1 MRVDGL
7 RICILELE
15 DIASGRGDLM
25 TWHVVASLM
34 SDAIGNN
41 ADHLT
46 PHTSTDSSMLEVN
59 LAHVKVPNVGLSV
72 KEGCALRRLSPSK
85 DYTNTIR

>member
-15 DIASGRGDLM
+15 DIASGQGDLM

-46 PHTSTDSSMLEVN
+46 PHTTVVLI
-59 LAHVKVPNVGLSV
+59 LP
-72 KEGCALRRLSPSK
+72 C
-85 DYTNTIR
+85 